1 MAVALR
7 QLNPIH
13 KKDSKL
19 ECSNYRPISLLS
31 KQYWCIT
38 EKLIHNRLMKFVPE
52 QKILYLKQLTVARIF
67 PLSMPLLIVSKMHLT
82 KANLCARFLL
92 SSRKHLIHFFYS
104 SITDFK
110 TKNLVT
116 FTRLYIYLLVCLGIN
131 QQQSALKSIRYRN
144 NDWNII

>member
-1 MAVALR
+1 MPHWNISVEAKVEKV
-7 QLNPIH
+7 ISIY

-52 QKILYLKQLTVARIF
+52 QKILYLKQLTVGRIF
-67 PLSMPLLIVSKMHLT
+67 PLSMPLLIVLKMHLT
-82 KANLCARFLL
+82 KANLCAGFLL

-104 SITDFK
+104 SITHFK
-110 TKNLVT
+110 TKVLAT
-116 FTRLYIYLLVCLGIN
+116 FTRLYIYISFSVPGN
-131 QQQSALKSIRYRN
+131 QPAKICPKVN
-144 NDWNII
+144 